1 MYHNFCVY
9 DTHFLKLIQNLI
21 TTGKQFEELA
31 WNIAYLWFDVNL
43 VNGYETLILN
53 DKGFQLKQ
61 KTIIFVL

>member
-1 MYHNFCVY
+1 MDDTHFFYKNTISGVMYHNFCVY

-43 VNGYETLILN
+43 VNGYETLI
-53 DKGFQLKQ
+53 
-61 KTIIFVL
+61 